1 MSTRFNLNQE
11 PPCHGF
17 DLNLEPP
24 SDALDLNLE
33 PPSDGPH
40 PAATGKCF

>member
-1 MSTRFNLNQE
+1 MSTHFNLNQE

-24 SDALDLNLE
+24 CDALDLNLK
-33 PPSDGPH
+33 PPNDGAH
-40 PAATGKCF
+40 PAATGECF